1 MTKHSKYYYD
11 RTRNLSYEQI
21 KKLENMEKINWIN
34 SWAKGNKKEKYEI
47 SIRLGRLTL
56 LEVKACLFCEE
67 GCSAKR
73 VRIIVLNFGF
83 EI

>member
-1 MTKHSKYYYD
+1 MAVKDK
-11 RTRNLSYEQI
+11 
-21 KKLENMEKINWIN
+21 NMNWIN

-47 SIRLGRLTL
+47 SIRLGRLTI

-73 VRIIVLNFGF
+73 FRVLVFNFGF
-83 EI
+83 EL

>member
-1 MTKHSKYYYD
+1 VVKK
-11 RTRNLSYEQI
+11 RN
-21 KKLENMEKINWIN
+21 KMNWIN

-47 SIRLGRLTL
+47 TFRLGRLTI
-56 LEVKACLFCEE
+56 LELKACLFCEE

-73 VRIIVLNFGF
+73 VRFIVLNFGF